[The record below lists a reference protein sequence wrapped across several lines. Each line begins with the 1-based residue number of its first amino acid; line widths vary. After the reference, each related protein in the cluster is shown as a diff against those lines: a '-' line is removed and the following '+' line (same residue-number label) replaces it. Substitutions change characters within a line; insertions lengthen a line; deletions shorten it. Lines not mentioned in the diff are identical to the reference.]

1 MQRNKSFRKSN
12 LTVHKYTTYLS
23 LQTSRPIKLK
33 YYSDI
38 HNFLSLPLLPLP
50 RNYKTRIKLLPT
62 RYIDIS
68 QHNRSNRKRLIPK
81 NLPIHFSLHP
91 PLKKCSIKNPNER
104 EREREKTIPPTGH
117 VSPVSRR
124 DIVRTRYARMR
135 ATIILSTLKISIINP
150 AFLSSLPLSPSLW
163 SSQQNSQGITFRTR
177 HASLSLPATS
187 GAETGYNYKR
197 SPKRV

>member
-1 MQRNKSFRKSN
+1 MQRNKLFRKSN
-12 LTVHKYTTYLS
+12 LTVQKYTIYYLS
-23 LQTSRPIKLK
+23 LQTSRRIKLK

-104 EREREKTIPPTGH
+104 ERERKPFLQ
-117 VSPVSRR
+117 PVTYRQFR
-124 DIVRTRYARMR
+124 DEISFER
-135 ATIILSTLKISIINP
+135 ATRACARLLYY
-150 AFLSSLPLSPSLW
+150 
-163 SSQQNSQGITFRTR
+163 RR
-177 HASLSLPATS
+177 
-187 GAETGYNYKR
+187 
-197 SPKRV
+197 

>member
-1 MQRNKSFRKSN
+1 MKIIKHVYNYFQLGISIYRNTIDRIGNVSSPKIFPSI
-12 LTVHKYTTYLS
+12 S
-23 LQTSRPIKLK
+23 LFTRHWKNAPSKIQT
-33 YYSDI
+33 
-38 HNFLSLPLLPLP
+38 
-50 RNYKTRIKLLPT
+50 
-62 RYIDIS
+62 
-68 QHNRSNRKRLIPK
+68 
-81 NLPIHFSLHP
+81 
-91 PLKKCSIKNPNER
+91 R